1 MCVRKWKESRWEM
14 RNTCQ
19 RQKRTGVRKN
29 KTFFFLE
36 EKEEEG
42 FCKAPSSKN
51 VLDEG
56 EKFFI
61 LNFFVC
67 W

>member
-29 KTFFFLE
+29 KTFFFL
-36 EKEEEG
+36 KKKRRKD
-42 FCKAPSSKN
+42 FAKRLLPKLFWMR
-51 VLDEG
+51 VR
-56 EKFFI
+56 
-61 LNFFVC
+61 NFLF
-67 W
+67 